1 MTRRMIFGVSGI
13 VLVLLAPSVFAQTA
27 TTRVR
32 PVARRV
38 IAHRNLSYLG
48 VGFAEIDA
56 DRAKALQLKEARG
69 VEIKCVDESS
79 PAAKAGL
86 QIGDVV
92 LEYNGE
98 HIEGAEQFT
107 RLIRETPPGRSAS
120 LVVWRNGV
128 TKTVSAAIGTRQS
141 GPSVFEF
148 DGEDFALAVPPMP
161 PMPAMPA
168 MPALRMPDIPRTF
181 MSWRSPIL
189 GIESE
194 SLNPQLA
201 EFFGVKEGVLVRAV
215 NRGSAA
221 ERAGFKAGD
230 VIIKVDGE
238 RVTTPKEISSIL
250 QESRSKGSLSVTVI
264 RHQKEMTLSV
274 SVEQA
279 ADWPG
284 TEGKELL

>member
-1 MTRRMIFGVSGI
+1 MTCRMILGVSGL

-27 TTRVR
+27 STRVR

-38 IAHRNLSYLG
+38 VAHRNLSYLG
-48 VGFAEIDA
+48 VGFSEIDA
-56 DRAKALQLKEARG
+56 DRAKALQLKDARG
-69 VEIKCVDESS
+69 VEIRCVDENS

-107 RLIRETPPGRSAS
+107 RLIKETPPGRSAS

-148 DGEDFALAVPPMP
+148 DGEDFALTMP
-161 PMPAMPA
+161 ALPAMPA
-168 MPALRMPDIPRTF
+168 MPAFRMPDIPRTF

-201 EFFGVKEGVLVRAV
+201 EFFGVKEGVLVRSV

-221 ERAGFKAGD
+221 EKAGFKAGD

-250 QESRSKGSLSVTVI
+250 QESRSKGSISVTVV
-264 RHQKEMTLSV
+264 RHQKEMSLSV
-274 SVEQA
+274 TVEQA

>member
-1 MTRRMIFGVSGI
+1 M
-13 VLVLLAPSVFAQTA
+13 
-27 TTRVR
+27 
-32 PVARRV
+32 
-38 IAHRNLSYLG
+38 
-48 VGFAEIDA
+48 
-56 DRAKALQLKEARG
+56 
-69 VEIKCVDESS
+69 
-79 PAAKAGL
+79 
-86 QIGDVV
+86 

-107 RLIRETPPGRSAS
+107 RLIKETPPGRSAS

-148 DGEDFALAVPPMP
+148 DGEDFALTMP
-161 PMPAMPA
+161 ALPAMPA
-168 MPALRMPDIPRTF
+168 MPAFRMPDIPRTF

-201 EFFGVKEGVLVRAV
+201 EFFGVKEGVLVRSV

-221 ERAGFKAGD
+221 EKAGFKAGD

-250 QESRSKGSLSVTVI
+250 QESRSKGSISVTVV
-264 RHQKEMTLSV
+264 RHQKEMSLSV
-274 SVEQA
+274 TVEQA

>member
-1 MTRRMIFGVSGI
+1 MILGVSGL

-27 TTRVR
+27 STRVR

-38 IAHRNLSYLG
+38 VAHRNLSYLG
-48 VGFAEIDA
+48 VGFSEIDA
-56 DRAKALQLKEARG
+56 DRAKALQLKDARG
-69 VEIKCVDESS
+69 VEIRCVDENS

-107 RLIRETPPGRSAS
+107 RLIKETPPGRSAS

-148 DGEDFALAVPPMP
+148 DGEDFALTMP
-161 PMPAMPA
+161 ALPAMPA
-168 MPALRMPDIPRTF
+168 MPAFRMPDIPRTF

-201 EFFGVKEGVLVRAV
+201 EFFGVKEGVLVRSV

-221 ERAGFKAGD
+221 EKAGFKAGD

-250 QESRSKGSLSVTVI
+250 QESRSKGSISVTVV
-264 RHQKEMTLSV
+264 RHQKEMSLSV
-274 SVEQA
+274 TVEQA

>member
-1 MTRRMIFGVSGI
+1 VILGVSGL

-27 TTRVR
+27 STRVR

-38 IAHRNLSYLG
+38 VAHRNLSYLG
-48 VGFAEIDA
+48 VGFSEIDA
-56 DRAKALQLKEARG
+56 DRAKALQLKDARG
-69 VEIKCVDESS
+69 VEIRCVDENS

-107 RLIRETPPGRSAS
+107 RLIKETPPGRSAS
-120 LVVWRNGV
+120 LVVWRNGA

-148 DGEDFALAVPPMP
+148 DGEDFALAMP
-161 PMPAMPA
+161 ALPAMPA
-168 MPALRMPDIPRTF
+168 MPAFRMPDIPRTF

-201 EFFGVKEGVLVRAV
+201 EFFGVKDGVLVRSV

-221 ERAGFKAGD
+221 EKAGFKAGD

-250 QESRSKGSLSVTVI
+250 QESRSKGSVSVTVV

-274 SVEQA
+274 TVEQA
-279 ADWPG
+279 VDWPG

>member
-1 MTRRMIFGVSGI
+1 MTRRVILGVSGL

-27 TTRVR
+27 STRVR

-38 IAHRNLSYLG
+38 VAHRNLSYLG
-48 VGFAEIDA
+48 VGFSEIDA
-56 DRAKALQLKEARG
+56 DRAKALQLKDARG
-69 VEIKCVDESS
+69 VEIRCVDENS

-107 RLIRETPPGRSAS
+107 RLIKETPPGRSAS

-148 DGEDFALAVPPMP
+148 DGEDFALTMP
-161 PMPAMPA
+161 ALPAMPA
-168 MPALRMPDIPRTF
+168 MPAFRMPDIPRTF

-201 EFFGVKEGVLVRAV
+201 EFFGVKEGVLVRSV

-221 ERAGFKAGD
+221 EKAGFKAGD

-250 QESRSKGSLSVTVI
+250 QESRSKGSISVTVV
-264 RHQKEMTLSV
+264 RHQKEMSLSV
-274 SVEQA
+274 TVEQA

>member
-1 MTRRMIFGVSGI
+1 MTCRMILGVSGL

-27 TTRVR
+27 STRVR

-38 IAHRNLSYLG
+38 VAHRNLSYLG
-48 VGFAEIDA
+48 VGFSEIDA
-56 DRAKALQLKEARG
+56 DRAKALQLKDARG
-69 VEIKCVDESS
+69 VEIRCVDENS

-107 RLIRETPPGRSAS
+107 RLIKETPPGRSAS

-148 DGEDFALAVPPMP
+148 DGEDFALT
-161 PMPAMPA
+161 
-168 MPALRMPDIPRTF
+168 MPALPSIPRTF

-201 EFFGVKEGVLVRAV
+201 EFFGVKEGVLVRSV

-221 ERAGFKAGD
+221 EKAGFKAGD

-250 QESRSKGSLSVTVI
+250 QESRSKGSISVTVV
-264 RHQKEMTLSV
+264 RHQKEMSLSV
-274 SVEQA
+274 TVEQA

>member
-1 MTRRMIFGVSGI
+1 MTRRVILGVSGL

-27 TTRVR
+27 STRVR

-38 IAHRNLSYLG
+38 VAHRNLSYLG
-48 VGFAEIDA
+48 VGFSEIDA
-56 DRAKALQLKEARG
+56 DRAKALQLKDARG
-69 VEIKCVDESS
+69 VEIRCVDENS

-107 RLIRETPPGRSAS
+107 RLIKETPPGRSAS

-141 GPSVFEF
+141 GPTVFEF
-148 DGEDFALAVPPMP
+148 DGEDFALTMP
-161 PMPAMPA
+161 ALPAMPA
-168 MPALRMPDIPRTF
+168 MPAFRMPDIPRTF

-201 EFFGVKEGVLVRAV
+201 EFFGVKEGVLVRSV

-221 ERAGFKAGD
+221 EKAGFKAGD

-250 QESRSKGSLSVTVI
+250 QESRSKGSISVIVV
-264 RHQKEMTLSV
+264 RHQKEMSLSV
-274 SVEQA
+274 TVEQA

>member
-1 MTRRMIFGVSGI
+1 MTRRVILGVSGL

-27 TTRVR
+27 STRVR

-38 IAHRNLSYLG
+38 VAHRNLSYLG
-48 VGFAEIDA
+48 VGFSEIDA
-56 DRAKALQLKEARG
+56 DRAKALQLKDARG
-69 VEIKCVDESS
+69 VEIRCVDENS

-107 RLIRETPPGRSAS
+107 RLIKEPPPGRSAS

-128 TKTVSAAIGTRQS
+128 TKPVSAAIGTRQS

-148 DGEDFALAVPPMP
+148 DGEDFALTMP
-161 PMPAMPA
+161 ALPAMPA
-168 MPALRMPDIPRTF
+168 MPAFRMPDIPRTF

-201 EFFGVKEGVLVRAV
+201 EFFGVKDGVLVRSV

-221 ERAGFKAGD
+221 EKAGFKAGD

-238 RVTTPKEISSIL
+238 RVTTPTEISSIL
-250 QESRSKGSLSVTVI
+250 QESRSKGSVSVTVV

-274 SVEQA
+274 TVEQA
-279 ADWPG
+279 VDWPG
-284 TEGKELL
+284 TAGKELL

>member
-1 MTRRMIFGVSGI
+1 MTRRMILGVSGL

-27 TTRVR
+27 STRVR

-38 IAHRNLSYLG
+38 VAHKNLSYLG
-48 VGFAEIDA
+48 VGFSEIDA
-56 DRAKALQLKEARG
+56 DRAKALQLKDARG
-69 VEIKCVDESS
+69 VEIRCVDENS

-107 RLIRETPPGRSAS
+107 RLIKETPPGRSAS

-141 GPSVFEF
+141 GPTVFEF
-148 DGEDFALAVPPMP
+148 DGEDFALTMP
-161 PMPAMPA
+161 ALPAMPA
-168 MPALRMPDIPRTF
+168 MPAFRMPDIPRTF

-201 EFFGVKEGVLVRAV
+201 EFFGVKEGVLVRSV

-221 ERAGFKAGD
+221 EKAGFKAGD

-250 QESRSKGSLSVTVI
+250 QESRSKGSISVTVV
-264 RHQKEMTLSV
+264 RHQKEMSLSV
-274 SVEQA
+274 TVEQA

>member
-1 MTRRMIFGVSGI
+1 MILGVSGL

-27 TTRVR
+27 STRVR

-38 IAHRNLSYLG
+38 VAHRNLSYLG
-48 VGFAEIDA
+48 VGFSEIDA
-56 DRAKALQLKEARG
+56 DRAKALQLKDARG
-69 VEIKCVDESS
+69 VEIRCVDENS

-107 RLIRETPPGRSAS
+107 RLIKETPPGRSAS

-141 GPSVFEF
+141 GPTVFEF
-148 DGEDFALAVPPMP
+148 DGEDFALTMP
-161 PMPAMPA
+161 ALPAMPA
-168 MPALRMPDIPRTF
+168 MPAFRMPDIPRTF

-201 EFFGVKEGVLVRAV
+201 EFFGVKEGVLVRSV

-221 ERAGFKAGD
+221 EKAGFKAGD

-250 QESRSKGSLSVTVI
+250 QESRSKGSISVTVV
-264 RHQKEMTLSV
+264 RHQKEMSLSV
-274 SVEQA
+274 TVEQA

>member
-1 MTRRMIFGVSGI
+1 MTRRVILGVSGL

-27 TTRVR
+27 STRVR

-38 IAHRNLSYLG
+38 VAHRNLSYLG
-48 VGFAEIDA
+48 VGFSEIDA

-69 VEIKCVDESS
+69 VEIKCVDENS

-107 RLIRETPPGRSAS
+107 RLIKETPPGRSAS
-120 LVVWRNGV
+120 LVVWRNGA

-148 DGEDFALAVPPMP
+148 DGEDFALAMP
-161 PMPAMPA
+161 ALPAMPA
-168 MPALRMPDIPRTF
+168 MPAFRMPDIPRTF

-201 EFFGVKEGVLVRAV
+201 EFFGVKDGVLVRSV

-221 ERAGFKAGD
+221 EKAGFKAGD

-250 QESRSKGSLSVTVI
+250 QESRSKGSVSVTVV

-274 SVEQA
+274 TVEQA
-279 ADWPG
+279 VDWPG

>member
-1 MTRRMIFGVSGI
+1 MTCRMILGVSGL

-27 TTRVR
+27 STRVR

-38 IAHRNLSYLG
+38 VAHKNLSYLG
-48 VGFAEIDA
+48 VGFSEIDA
-56 DRAKALQLKEARG
+56 DRAKALQLKDARG
-69 VEIKCVDESS
+69 VEIRCVDENS

-107 RLIRETPPGRSAS
+107 RLIKETPPGRSAS

-148 DGEDFALAVPPMP
+148 DGEDFALTMP
-161 PMPAMPA
+161 ALPAMPA
-168 MPALRMPDIPRTF
+168 MPAFRMPDIPRTF

-201 EFFGVKEGVLVRAV
+201 EFFGVKEGVLVRSV

-221 ERAGFKAGD
+221 EKAGFKAGD

-250 QESRSKGSLSVTVI
+250 QESRSKGSISVTVV
-264 RHQKEMTLSV
+264 RHQKEMSLSV
-274 SVEQA
+274 TVEQA

>member
-1 MTRRMIFGVSGI
+1 MTCRMILGVSGL

-27 TTRVR
+27 STRVR

-38 IAHRNLSYLG
+38 VAHRNLSYLG
-48 VGFAEIDA
+48 VGFSEIDA
-56 DRAKALQLKEARG
+56 DRAKALQLKDARG
-69 VEIKCVDESS
+69 VEIRCVDENS

-107 RLIRETPPGRSAS
+107 RLIKETPPGRSAS

-141 GPSVFEF
+141 GPTVFEF
-148 DGEDFALAVPPMP
+148 DGEDFALTMP
-161 PMPAMPA
+161 ALPAMPA
-168 MPALRMPDIPRTF
+168 MPAFRMPDIPRTF

-201 EFFGVKEGVLVRAV
+201 EFFGVKEGVLVRSV

-221 ERAGFKAGD
+221 EKAGFKAGD

-250 QESRSKGSLSVTVI
+250 QESRSKGSISVTVV
-264 RHQKEMTLSV
+264 RHQKEMSLSV
-274 SVEQA
+274 TVEQA